1 MQVQS
6 TTDENGQFVR
16 AQSSFRNWVTES
28 ADAGPTGVGG
38 FKAEPDRYHLYV
50 AYNCPWAH
58 RTIIFRELKQLGGVV
73 SLSAVHPQRT
83 PDGWTFLDS
92 HSVSTDDLNH
102 FRYLSEAYQ
111 LSDRNYQG
119 RFTVPVLWD
128 KKLRVIVNNESA
140 DIIRMLNG
148 AFNAFTP
155 VQDNYY
161 PMALRPRIDA
171 MNDFVYHNVNN
182 GVYRAGFAK
191 SQSAYEQAYDDLFSA
206 MDRLEELLSQQR
218 FLIGE
223 QITEADWR
231 LFPTLI
237 RFDVAYYGIFKC
249 NKKRLID
256 YPNLWD
262 YTRELYQHPG
272 IAGTVDFNQIK
283 LGYWRKSERNP
294 SGIIPGGPDLDDLW
308 QRPNRP
314 GLRNFHVPE
323 CQ

>member
-1 MQVQS
+1 MKVQS

-16 AQSSFRNWVTES
+16 AQSSFRNWVTDT
-28 ADAGPTGVGG
+28 ADAGSTGVGG
-38 FKAEPDRYHLYV
+38 FQAELGRYHLYV

-58 RTIIFRELKQLGGVV
+58 RTIIFRELKQLGDVIT
-73 SLSAVHPQRT
+73 LSAVHPQRT
-83 PDGWTFLDS
+83 PDGWTFMDS
-92 HSVSTDDLNH
+92 NSVSTDDLNH

-111 LSDRNYQG
+111 LSDCNYQG

-140 DIIRMLNG
+140 DIIRMLNST
-148 AFNAFTP
+148 FNEFTP
-155 VQDNYY
+155 VQDDYY
-161 PMALRPRIDA
+161 PVALRPRIDA

-182 GVYRAGFAK
+182 GVYRAGFAR

-206 MDRLEELLSQQR
+206 LDRLEELLSQQR

-256 YPNLWD
+256 YPNLWA
-262 YTRELYQHPG
+262 YTRELYQQPG
-272 IAGTVDFNQIK
+272 IAKTVDFVQIK
-283 LGYWRKSERNP
+283 SGYWRASERNP
-294 SGIIPGGPDLDDLW
+294 LGIIPGGPDLDDLW
-308 QRPNRP
+308 LLPDRP
-314 GLRNFHVPE
+314 GLMD
-323 CQ
+323 